1 MGKKFLFVICIVLG
15 VFAAACSSN
24 PQVTRVDADTR
35 TDLSGYWNDTDVRI
49 VCESLISSALSS
61 PRIDAYIKNYAANN
75 KGEVP
80 AVIVGRFRNT
90 SSEHIDT
97 SIISGIMR
105 TAILNS
111 GKLEFVEGGDARED
125 IRAERQDQQWN
136 ASEETAA
143 ALAQETGANF
153 MLTGE
158 VKSIIDRAGNTTVR
172 TYFVK
177 ATMTNIETNR
187 ILWEGEYNDIKKT
200 IQQPRAKL

>member
-1 MGKKFLFVICIVLG
+1 M
-15 VFAAACSSN
+15 
-24 PQVTRVDADTR
+24 
-35 TDLSGYWNDTDVRI
+35 RI
-49 VCESLISSALSS
+49 VCESLISNALSS
-61 PRIDAYIKNYAANN
+61 PRIDAYIKNYTANN
-75 KGEVP
+75 RGEVP

-90 SSEHIDT
+90 SDEHIDT
-97 SIISGIMR
+97 GIISGIMR

-136 ASEETAA
+136 ASEQTAA

-158 VKSIIDRAGNTTVR
+158 VKSIVDKAGNTTVR

-187 ILWEGEYNDIKKT
+187 ILWEGEYNDIKKI